1 MATMA
6 VAAALIL
13 LVGGCQKKDTVTE
26 PPIEIGTAP
35 GEVTAYQ
42 ETTPTTTTNGDP
54 GMTVVEGTGQPPVG
68 TETTT
73 VPPRTYTVQK
83 GDTLFSLARRFYGNQ
98 ARWKDI
104 YNANRDTIR
113 DPNTLKVGQVLKL
126 PSQ

>member
-1 MATMA
+1 
-6 VAAALIL
+6 
-13 LVGGCQKKDTVTE
+13 TVTE

-42 ETTPTTTTNGDP
+42 APTPTTTTNGDP